1 METGHVAA
9 TMRDIR
15 DLCQLYG
22 ITDQAERDRL
32 RAMAREGRQ
41 AGWWQSYDLDF
52 STYVGLEAAAAALQY
67 YQSTIV
73 PGLLQTADYARA
85 MLEVSIPKLTPARM
99 EELLEVKLTRQGVL
113 TRDPPLR
120 LWAVLDEAALHRIV
134 GGPAVMAVQ
143 LDRLIQASGSSDIT
157 IQIVPYAAGAHPAM
171 DSTFNI
177 LEFTGAVPSVV
188 YVEGLLGWIYLDRP
202 AEIDRYRQVFEYLSS
217 LALNPKESIELV
229 AKVAGEHRR
238 G

>member
-1 METGHVAA
+1 
-9 TMRDIR
+9 
-15 DLCQLYG
+15 
-22 ITDQAERDRL
+22 
-32 RAMAREGRQ
+32 
-41 AGWWQSYDLDF
+41 
-52 STYVGLEAAAAALQY
+52 
-67 YQSTIV
+67 
-73 PGLLQTADYARA
+73 
-85 MLEVSIPKLTPARM
+85 MLEVSIPRLTPARM

-217 LALNPKESIELV
+217 LALSPKESIELV

>member
-1 METGHVAA
+1 
-9 TMRDIR
+9 
-15 DLCQLYG
+15 
-22 ITDQAERDRL
+22 
-32 RAMAREGRQ
+32 MAREGRQ

-217 LALNPKESIELV
+217 LALSPKESIELV